1 MHLIFILLF
10 VKQSFL
16 MSATNQLFGVCDSS
30 GAQKSTV
37 SSPQS
42 VEAVPVDGIVNG
54 KPPLNQSS
62 KSSCSNQTATGQ
74 VDIESYEY
82 RIFPLSISFHV

>member
-1 MHLIFILLF
+1 MKFEFRINDVHYKQFLLF

-42 VEAVPVDGIVNG
+42 VESVPVDGIVNG
-54 KPPLNQSS
+54 KPPLNHSS
-62 KSSCSNQTATGQ
+62 KSCSSNQTATGQ
-74 VDIESYEY
+74 VNSE
-82 RIFPLSISFHV
+82 

>member
-1 MHLIFILLF
+1 
-10 VKQSFL
+10 

-42 VEAVPVDGIVNG
+42 VEAVPVDGMVNG
-54 KPPLNQSS
+54 KPPLNHSS
-62 KSSCSNQTATGQ
+62 KSCSSNQTATGQ
-74 VDIESYEY
+74 VNSDWYVHI
-82 RIFPLSISFHV
+82 IFSLLKIIPGLNF

>member
-1 MHLIFILLF
+1 MICTERKCHVSQAIKISLF
-10 VKQSFL
+10 LKQSFL

-42 VEAVPVDGIVNG
+42 VEGVTVDGMVNG

-62 KSSCSNQTATGQ
+62 KTSSSNQPSSTQ
-74 VDIESYEY
+74 VSKND
-82 RIFPLSISFHV
+82 

>member
-1 MHLIFILLF
+1 MLCIEITISLPL
-10 VKQSFL
+10 KQSFL

-42 VEAVPVDGIVNG
+42 IEGVAVDGMVNG

-62 KSSCSNQTATGQ
+62 KTNSSNQPSSNQ
-74 VDIESYEY
+74 VSESNCT
-82 RIFPLSISFHV
+82 

>member
-1 MHLIFILLF
+1 MHHKWFLLF
-10 VKQSFL
+10 FKQSFL

-30 GAQKSTV
+30 GAAKSTV

-42 VEAVPVDGIVNG
+42 VEAVPVDGILNG

-62 KSSCSNQTATGQ
+62 KGCASNQTAAGQ
-74 VDIESYEY
+74 VNNE
-82 RIFPLSISFHV
+82 